1 MESHNLIRKSA
12 ELQMEKMQRR
22 QENVFM
28 GYMGGL
34 LYYNLEADCG
44 SAKYETIRRHH
55 LEKV

>member
-1 MESHNLIRKSA
+1 
-12 ELQMEKMQRR
+12 MEKMQRR

-44 SAKYETIRRHH
+44 SAKYETFRRHH